1 MHSASVDIQAFATSL
16 MGPDFHIEIVPFQTR
31 SRDPFEKKTKNR
43 FDLRTSLYNFL
54 KDKKNFVF
62 EDALDLRNVPQKI
75 GVPGKDHYSS
85 LSHTDE
91 IGVFV
96 LDSAPVG
103 VDYEN
108 RDRIQQKI
116 VERVCTPDELK
127 LSPNFQLLWSIKE
140 ASFKA
145 IPFIVQPK
153 AITDLCV
160 KTVSTATSSP
170 INGYDVTQ
178 FSAVDTKSPTTH
190 IQGVCIS
197 NASVQLAIAKASVT
211 A

>member
-1 MHSASVDIQAFATSL
+1 MHHASVDIKAFASSV
-16 MGPDFHIEIVPFQTR
+16 MGSDFHIEIFPFQTQ

-43 FDLRTSLYNFL
+43 FDLRTALYNFL
-54 KDKKNFVF
+54 KDKKSFVF

-85 LSHTDE
+85 LSHTE
-91 IGVFV
+91 NTGVFV

-108 RDRIQQKI
+108 RERVEQKI
-116 VERVCTPDELK
+116 VERVCHPDELK
-127 LSPNFQLLWSIKE
+127 LSSNFQLLWSIKE

-153 AITDLCV
+153 TISDLSV
-160 KTVSTATSSP
+160 KSVTAAAPSPVTGYQVAYFTSF
-170 INGYDVTQ
+170 V
-178 FSAVDTKSPTTH
+178 TKSPSTT
-190 IQGVCIS
+190 IEGFCIW
-197 NASVQLAIAKASVT
+197 NDTNQLAIAKATVT
-211 A
+211 P